1 MVANMRI
8 VVLNKIGRKTNY
20 EIDIL
25 SMNFDL
31 SISFVLF
38 SNSTSTNLRLVPS
51 DHVLEHFRD

>member
-20 EIDIL
+20 EFDIL

-31 SISFVLF
+31 SISIVLF
-38 SNSTSTNLRLVPS
+38 SYSTSTNLRLVPS

>member
-20 EIDIL
+20 EFDIL